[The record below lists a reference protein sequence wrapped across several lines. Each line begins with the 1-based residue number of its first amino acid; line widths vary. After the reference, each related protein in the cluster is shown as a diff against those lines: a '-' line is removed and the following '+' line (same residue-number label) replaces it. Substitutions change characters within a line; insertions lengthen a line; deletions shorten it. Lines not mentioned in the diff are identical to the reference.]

1 MTNAVQLISLCG
13 MLVAGITAPGMALK
27 NGCPRGCYSASLPV
41 WRSRYSLILTFGV
54 RL

>member
-27 NGCPRGCYSASLPV
+27 NGLPAGLLFGVASGLAV
-41 WRSRYSLILTFGV
+41 EILLILTFGV